1 MPERFSHTRFSV
13 TMTGALLVFL
23 GAAILTNA
31 GDVTAFFV
39 RLVGFSCALFG
50 VMIFIGHALR
60 ASSID
65 LIPFEDL
72 VLAGVL
78 VLVGSVV
85 GLFPDFF
92 AKVLFSILGI
102 LIVLSGLDDVARSRT
117 KTADEE
123 LEEKTSLRVG
133 IATIAVGAFVTLV
146 PSAAVHFLPFICGV
160 ALVIDGLSELYLA
173 LKMGSEE

>member
-1 MPERFSHTRFSV
+1 MS
-13 TMTGALLVFL
+13 GALLVFL

-39 RLVGFSCALFG
+39 RLVGFSCAIFG

-60 ASSID
+60 AHAID

-78 VLVGSVV
+78 VLLGSIV

-92 AKVLFSILGI
+92 AKVLFSILGF
-102 LIVLSGLDDVARSRT
+102 LIVLSGCGDVARSHT

-133 IATIAVGAFVTLV
+133 IVTIAVGAFIALV
-146 PSAAVHFLPFICGV
+146 PSAAVHILPFVCGV
-160 ALVIDGLSELYLA
+160 ALVVDGLSELYLA
-173 LKMGSEE
+173 LTMEPEE